1 MKRTDI
7 TALFPEIEKE
17 KLDRIM
23 ELNGADVNAAKAEA
37 EALQQQLAAVRTEL
51 EQLKA
56 KPDGSAEQLAAVQKE
71 LDDLKGA
78 NALRDL
84 REKVSKDTGVPADL
98 LTGNTEDAC
107 KAQAEAI
114 KAYARPSGYPAPKD
128 GGEVRPAGGAATRDK
143 FAAWMEE
150 KFPSTSS

>member
-7 TALFPEIEKE
+7 TALLPDIEKE

-23 ELNGADVNAAKAEA
+23 EINGADVNAAKAEA
-37 EALQQQLAAVRTEL
+37 EGLQQQLTAALAEV

-56 KPDGSAEQLAAVQKE
+56 KPDGSAEQLAAVQRE
-71 LDDLKGA
+71 LEDLKGA

-84 REKVSKDTGVPADL
+84 REKVSKETGVPAEL
-98 LTGNTEDAC
+98 LTKTTEEDC

-114 KAYARPSGYPAPKD
+114 KAYARPGKYPPVPD

-150 KFPSTSS
+150 KFPSASS